1 MAPLQK
7 KPGEKEDK
15 ELNTTDYSPRPNRI
29 NRINRRER
37 VQESS
42 NQFDPGSI
50 LQEAKN
56 VDFRQKEDADSF
68 KRKYNDYLLGRI
80 DTGTSRDNVLHLLA
94 DNKDRWSDERIQT
107 FLDWLLKEYHGLLEK
122 KDKLGYAPLFRALID
137 DKHAFVNAVLSFP
150 GLKNLGA
157 VLKLTCD
164 KGNILHVA
172 IDNDSPFIKT
182 IVEKCKS
189 YPAIFMQGDND
200 RDTPL
205 HRAVATDVSQKDL
218 EGVLQRNKLLPKDP
232 SPAQLTVET
241 ILPVRRV
248 GTSSQGSRQPKPHIL
263 SPTDPTPADWTL
275 VDGEPR
281 YSSRRC
287 SPLEIVKRLV
297 EACPSALSHKNNE
310 GETPYRCREYVLF
323 YSATVN
329 DTVNRILDKAATE
342 NDKNT
347 PEKATPEELREIAL
361 RQIFV
366 EDPMA
371 SHIRE
376 YCMCNLARDE
386 IMRCLYQPGQ
396 GELDRDSHYKPTLI
410 KCHYKNVTSN
420 STWPAFRIQI
430 SRRLTSNNWRITY
443 NLRAF

>member
-1 MAPLQK
+1 MAPMQR
-7 KPGEKEDK
+7 KPGEKEGK
-15 ELNTTDYSPRPNRI
+15 EFNATDYSPRINRI

-42 NQFDPGSI
+42 NQFDPGTI
-50 LQEAKN
+50 LQEAKD
-56 VDFRQKEDADSF
+56 VDFRQKEEADSF

-80 DTGTSRDNVLHLLA
+80 DTGTSRDNILHVLA
-94 DNKDRWSDERIQT
+94 DNKDRWTDERIQT

-122 KDKLGYAPLFRALID
+122 KDKLGYAPLFRALLD

-189 YPAIFMQGDND
+189 YPAIFMQGDSD

-205 HRAVATDVSQKDL
+205 HYAVATDVGQRDL
-218 EGVLQRNKLLPKDP
+218 EAVLRKHGLMAKDAP
-232 SPAQLTVET
+232 PTQLTAEPF
-241 ILPVRRV
+241 LPVRRV
-248 GTSSQGSRQPKPHIL
+248 GTLSHGSRQPKQHIL
-263 SPTDPTPADWTL
+263 SPSDPTPADWTL

-281 YSSRRC
+281 SASKGVQ
-287 SPLEIVKRLV
+287 PLEIVERLV
-297 EACPSALSHKNNE
+297 EACPAALSHKNNE
-310 GETPYRCREYVLF
+310 GETPYRCREYMLRH
-323 YSATVN
+323 SASVN
-329 DTVNRILDKAATE
+329 DALNRILDKASATT
-342 NDKNT
+342 D
-347 PEKATPEELREIAL
+347 KATPEELHEIAF

-366 EDPMA
+366 EDPIA

-396 GELDRDSHYKPTLI
+396 GEVECDSHLQVCADDVPL
-410 KCHYKNVTSN
+410 
-420 STWPAFRIQI
+420 
-430 SRRLTSNNWRITY
+430 
-443 NLRAF
+443 